1 MSYVQAK
8 ERHEKLHAE
17 YERAGRALKA
27 LSGGGPMGMTPGS
40 VRSTPEWQNAK
51 RASDTAFAAL
61 RAFNEDF
68 TRRFKREIAQD
79 REARRSGLGDL
90 RDDCAQ
96 KLTVLQ
102 HGDLVRIGGKNWE
115 VWRSAGDRGAMRSI
129 EVFAIRAGSKGKNL
143 YKLVVKDVEQCRVD
157 VCLVNGM
164 GDVIQGPV
172 ASGSLP

>member
-1 MSYVQAK
+1 MHRGDMYSAKLRCEGPGFYTTGRYYVAT
-8 ERHEKLHAE
+8 AE
-17 YERAGRALKA
+17 
-27 LSGGGPMGMTPGS
+27 
-40 VRSTPEWQNAK
+40 
-51 RASDTAFAAL
+51 
-61 RAFNEDF
+61 
-68 TRRFKREIAQD
+68 
-79 REARRSGLGDL
+79 EARARGFDEPRFFSDLGDL

-96 KLTVLQ
+96 KLTALK